1 MWKIK
6 HIFDGE
12 YGCEELA
19 EGQRP
24 KVSVTLINEKEE
36 ETCFSVEDGWLIE
49 HGLNEEI
56 SGQKKMSSYKNSEIK
71 EQVIRTVSPAFAWH
85 FIRRCQYAY
94 SAY

>member
-36 ETCFSVEDGWLIE
+36 ETCFSVE
-49 HGLNEEI
+49 
-56 SGQKKMSSYKNSEIK
+56 
-71 EQVIRTVSPAFAWH
+71 VIRTVSPTFVLR

-94 SAY
+94 SAC

>member
-36 ETCFSVEDGWLIE
+36 ETCFSVEDGWLTE
-49 HGLNEEI
+49 HGLNE
-56 SGQKKMSSYKNSEIK
+56 GDLWPK
-71 EQVIRTVSPAFAWH
+71 EDE
-85 FIRRCQYAY
+85 YL
-94 SAY
+94 

>member
-1 MWKIK
+1 MWKIT

-36 ETCFSVEDGWLIE
+36 ETCFSVEDSWLIE
-49 HGLNEEI
+49 HGLNEGDLWLEDYDKMMEI
-56 SGQKKMSSYKNSEIK
+56 SEKQL
-71 EQVIRTVSPAFAWH
+71 
-85 FIRRCQYAY
+85 
-94 SAY
+94 

>member
-36 ETCFSVEDGWLIE
+36 EEKNPMLYKMYGKLKSV
-49 HGLNEEI
+49 
-56 SGQKKMSSYKNSEIK
+56 SFKRK
-71 EQVIRTVSPAFAWH
+71 EK
-85 FIRRCQYAY
+85 
-94 SAY
+94 

>member
-12 YGCEELA
+12 YGCEELT

-36 ETCFSVEDGWLIE
+36 ETCFSVEDSWLTE
-49 HGLNEEI
+49 HGL
-56 SGQKKMSSYKNSEIK
+56 K
-71 EQVIRTVSPAFAWH
+71 QVIRTVSPAFVLR

-94 SAY
+94 SAC